1 MYEVSGRREDDL
13 LLRIITLMLL
23 SGTIQGSGGGPSIS
37 LENLA
42 TPFLFAEAFSR
53 DFDLRDILTLS
64 LLTSGATPAG
74 TTPAGTTPAGTTP
87 AGTTPANLLPLLPL
101 ILREPRFAS
110 RYSRFAREIEEGEPD
125 KRARRVQLQ
134 LEKLRSELAD
144 AFVRLRAAE
153 DALADLRSRAAG
165 ESIIS
170 DRSDDEQD

>member
-64 LLTSGATPAG
+64 LLTSGA
-74 TTPAGTTPAGTTP
+74 TPAGTTPAGTTP